1 MKKNDEKI
9 LKYLSNLMTDEETTA
24 FKKEL
29 EISESLRK
37 EFEIIK
43 QKILQIG
50 SAKNPD
56 INDLYFANLI
66 PKVQQKISSNK
77 SLWKRTYFYYVVP
90 TVSAAAIIFF
100 LFFNTKNNFEAQYKE
115 VATEIVSSI
124 SDNEVSEKYI
134 KEIENEPVESI
145 INGSDI
151 MAIKIPAEIKID
163 NENYIKLIGNPIMEE
178 YSSMDHLSDS
188 QLEKVYNKLSLSSSP
203 EVAK

>member
-1 MKKNDEKI
+1 MQMNEEKI

-43 QKILQIG
+43 QKILQI
-50 SAKNPD
+50 SSVKNPD
-56 INDLYFANLI
+56 INDLYFTNLI
-66 PKVQQKISSNK
+66 PKVQQKISSTK
-77 SLWKRTYFYYVVP
+77 SLWKKTYFYYVVP

-115 VATEIVSSI
+115 LATEIVSSI
-124 SDNEVSEKYI
+124 SDSEVSEKYI
-134 KEIENEPVESI
+134 KEIENEPVEAI
-145 INGSDI
+145 INGSDV
-151 MAIKIPAEIKID
+151 MEIKIPAEIKID

-188 QLEKVYNKLSLSSSP
+188 QLEKVYNKLSVSSSP

>member
-1 MKKNDEKI
+1 MQMNEEKI

-43 QKILQIG
+43 QKILQI
-50 SAKNPD
+50 SSVKNPD
-56 INDLYFANLI
+56 INDLYFTNLI
-66 PKVQQKISSNK
+66 PKVQQKISSTK
-77 SLWKRTYFYYVVP
+77 SLWKKTYFYYVVP

-115 VATEIVSSI
+115 LAIEIVSSI

-134 KEIENEPVESI
+134 KEIENEPVEAI
-145 INGSDI
+145 INGSDV
-151 MAIKIPAEIKID
+151 MEIKIPAEIKID

-188 QLEKVYNKLSLSSSP
+188 QLEKVYNKLSVSSSP

>member
-1 MKKNDEKI
+1 MQMNEEKI

-43 QKILQIG
+43 QKILQI
-50 SAKNPD
+50 SSVKNPD

-115 VATEIVSSI
+115 LATEIVSSI

-134 KEIENEPVESI
+134 KEIENEPVEAI
-145 INGSDI
+145 INGSDV
-151 MAIKIPAEIKID
+151 MEIKIPAEIKID

-188 QLEKVYNKLSLSSSP
+188 QLEKVYNKLSVSSSP

>member
-1 MKKNDEKI
+1 
-9 LKYLSNLMTDEETTA
+9 MTDEETTA

-43 QKILQIG
+43 QKILQI
-50 SAKNPD
+50 SSVKNPD
-56 INDLYFANLI
+56 INDLYFTNLI
-66 PKVQQKISSNK
+66 PKVQQKISSTK
-77 SLWKRTYFYYVVP
+77 SLWKKTYFYYVVP

-115 VATEIVSSI
+115 LAIEIVSSI
-124 SDNEVSEKYI
+124 SDSEVSEKYI
-134 KEIENEPVESI
+134 KEIENEPVEAI
-145 INGSDI
+145 INGSDV
-151 MAIKIPAEIKID
+151 MEIKIPAEIKID

-188 QLEKVYNKLSLSSSP
+188 QLEKVYNKLSVSSSP

>member
-43 QKILQIG
+43 QKILQI
-50 SAKNPD
+50 SSVKNPD

-77 SLWKRTYFYYVVP
+77 SLWKKTYFYYVVP

-134 KEIENEPVESI
+134 KEIENEPVEAI
-145 INGSDI
+145 INGSDV
-151 MAIKIPAEIKID
+151 MEIKIPAEIKID

-188 QLEKVYNKLSLSSSP
+188 QLEKVYNKLSVSSSP

>member
-1 MKKNDEKI
+1 MKMNEEKI

-43 QKILQIG
+43 QKILQI
-50 SAKNPD
+50 SSVKNPD
-56 INDLYFANLI
+56 INDLYFTNLI
-66 PKVQQKISSNK
+66 PKVQQKISSTK
-77 SLWKRTYFYYVVP
+77 SLWKKTYFYYVVP

-115 VATEIVSSI
+115 LAIEIVSSI

-134 KEIENEPVESI
+134 KEIENEPVEAI
-145 INGSDI
+145 INGSDV
-151 MAIKIPAEIKID
+151 MEIKIPAEIKID

-188 QLEKVYNKLSLSSSP
+188 QLEKVYNKLSVSSSP

>member
-1 MKKNDEKI
+1 MQMNEEKI

-43 QKILQIG
+43 QKILQI
-50 SAKNPD
+50 SSVRDPD

-134 KEIENEPVESI
+134 KEIENEPVEAI
-145 INGSDI
+145 INGSDV
-151 MAIKIPAEIKID
+151 MEIKIPAEIKID

-188 QLEKVYNKLSLSSSP
+188 QLEKVYNKLSVSSSP

>member
-43 QKILQIG
+43 QKILQI
-50 SAKNPD
+50 SSVKNPD
-56 INDLYFANLI
+56 INDLYFTNLI
-66 PKVQQKISSNK
+66 PKVQQKISSTK
-77 SLWKRTYFYYVVP
+77 SLWKKTYFYYVVP

-115 VATEIVSSI
+115 LAIEIVSSI

-134 KEIENEPVESI
+134 KEIENEPVEAI
-145 INGSDI
+145 INGSDV
-151 MAIKIPAEIKID
+151 MEIKIPAEIKID

-188 QLEKVYNKLSLSSSP
+188 QLEKVYNKLSVSSSP